1 MDISGLII
9 DCEET
14 RFSDVVD
21 ALHSMA
27 ELELLRILPPSRI
40 VCLVEA
46 EGIDPSMDVSRRIWA
61 IPGVAA
67 INLTCHYHDV
77 DGESTVREQMV
88 APTTDEGAVKDEGL
102 RARD

>member
-9 DCEET
+9 DCEER
-14 RFSDVVD
+14 RFPDVVD
-21 ALHSMA
+21 ALEGMT
-27 ELELLRILPPSRI
+27 ELEILRIVPPSRV

-46 EGIDPSMDVSRRIWA
+46 AGIDPSMAVSERIWA

-77 DGESTVREQMV
+77 DEPSSAT
-88 APTTDEGAVKDEGL
+88 P
-102 RARD
+102 

>member
-9 DCEET
+9 DCQER
-14 RFSDVVD
+14 RFRAVVD
-21 ALHSMA
+21 ALEGMT
-27 ELELLRILPPSRI
+27 ELEILRILPPSRV

-46 EGIDPSMDVSRRIWA
+46 AGIDPSLAVSERIWA

-77 DGESTVREQMV
+77 DGEEPAMALSHTPR
-88 APTTDEGAVKDEGL
+88 P
-102 RARD
+102 

>member
-9 DCEET
+9 DCEKHQF
-14 RFSDVVD
+14 RNVVD
-21 ALHSMA
+21 ALQSMT
-27 ELELLRILPPSRI
+27 ELEILRVLPPSRV

-46 EGIDPSMDVSRRIWA
+46 AGIDPSMAVSERIWA

-77 DGESTVREQMV
+77 DDEGVLRQQTAVP
-88 APTTDEGAVKDEGL
+88 ATDEVAVKGKGL
-102 RARD
+102 GIRG

>member
-9 DCEET
+9 DCQER
-14 RFSDVVD
+14 RFRAVVD
-21 ALHSMA
+21 ALEGMT
-27 ELELLRILPPSRI
+27 ELEILRILPPSRV

-46 EGIDPSMDVSRRIWA
+46 AGIDPSLAVSERIWA

-77 DGESTVREQMV
+77 DGAAAQPSH
-88 APTTDEGAVKDEGL
+88 
-102 RARD
+102 

>member
-14 RFSDVVD
+14 CFSDVVD
-21 ALHSMA
+21 TLHGMA
-27 ELELLRILPPSRI
+27 ELEILRILPPSRV

-46 EGIDPSMDVSRRIWA
+46 AGIDPSMDVSQRIWA

-77 DGESTVREQMV
+77 DETSPAA
-88 APTTDEGAVKDEGL
+88 AP
-102 RARD
+102 

>member
-9 DCEET
+9 DCEEGHF
-14 RFSDVVD
+14 RDVVD
-21 ALHSMA
+21 ALQGMA
-27 ELELLRILPPSRI
+27 ELEILRILPPSRV

-46 EGIDPSMDVSRRIWA
+46 EGIDPSMDISQRIWA

-88 APTTDEGAVKDEGL
+88 ETTTGEAAIQDKG
-102 RARD
+102 ARD

>member
-14 RFSDVVD
+14 RFHEVVG
-21 ALHSMA
+21 ALEGIA
-27 ELELLRILPPSRI
+27 ELEILRVLPPSRV

-46 EGIDPSMDVSRRIWA
+46 PDIDPSMAVSNRIWA

-67 INLTCHYHDV
+67 INLTCHYHGV
-77 DGESTVREQMV
+77 DEPSSAT
-88 APTTDEGAVKDEGL
+88 P
-102 RARD
+102 

>member
-9 DCEET
+9 DCEESHF
-14 RFSDVVD
+14 RDVVD
-21 ALHSMA
+21 ALQGMT
-27 ELELLRILPPSRI
+27 ELEILRILPPSRV

-46 EGIDPSMDVSRRIWA
+46 ADIDPSMDVSQRIWA

-77 DGESTVREQMV
+77 D
-88 APTTDEGAVKDEGL
+88 DEGAVQGQMVMPVTNEVAMKDEGL
-102 RARD
+102 GARG

>member
-9 DCEET
+9 DCQER
-14 RFSDVVD
+14 RFRAVVD
-21 ALHSMA
+21 ALEGMT
-27 ELELLRILPPSRI
+27 ELEILRILPPSRV

-46 EGIDPSMDVSRRIWA
+46 AGIDPSLAVSERIWA

-77 DGESTVREQMV
+77 
-88 APTTDEGAVKDEGL
+88 
-102 RARD
+102 